1 MARSLLRSTRT
12 GWFERCRESRFTSP
26 RVPRQGS
33 SPAYFRLEAASPL
46 KRRSQGL
53 SCVIG
58 NFHAQF
64 LEGWTGAI
72 PSGYSVNFQ
81 VRFLEGRPPV
91 MGAGHSAETR
101 SGSYGGDVSGYSNTS
116 LPLEVPTWAL
126 SRLTVHHRIRG
137 KNHERTST
145 KRLCGSSKRLLRSIK
160 P

>member
-1 MARSLLRSTRT
+1 MQHQNHSEYWMARSLLRSTCP

-58 NFHAQF
+58 NFRAQF

-72 PSGYSVNFQ
+72 PSGYSVTFH
-81 VRFLEGRPPV
+81 VRFLEGWRPV
-91 MGAGHSAETR
+91 MA
-101 SGSYGGDVSGYSNTS
+101 SGYSAT
-116 LPLEVPTWAL
+116 PPA
-126 SRLTVHHRIRG
+126 G
-137 KNHERTST
+137 GAERPISY
-145 KRLCGSSKRLLRSIK
+145 

>member
-1 MARSLLRSTRT
+1 MARSLLRSTCT
-12 GWFERCRESRFTSP
+12 GWFERCRESRLTSP

-72 PSGYSVNFQ
+72 PSGYSVN
-81 VRFLEGRPPV
+81 RE
-91 MGAGHSAETR
+91 
-101 SGSYGGDVSGYSNTS
+101 
-116 LPLEVPTWAL
+116 L
-126 SRLTVHHRIRG
+126 SRGASIERLRG
-137 KNHERTST
+137 PDCRETEQTGCSMPTARELKM
-145 KRLCGSSKRLLRSIK
+145 G
-160 P
+160 